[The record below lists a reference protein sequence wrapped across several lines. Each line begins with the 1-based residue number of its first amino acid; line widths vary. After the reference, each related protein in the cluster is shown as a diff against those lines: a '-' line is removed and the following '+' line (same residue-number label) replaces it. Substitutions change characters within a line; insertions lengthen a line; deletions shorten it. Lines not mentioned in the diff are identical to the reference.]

1 MDHKSSGDVGDRWVG
16 KGVCRGFGRRKHGD
30 SFYRHT
36 VFISLYLCLEETAP
50 DPLLCPIYGMQD
62 TKDAS
67 SIILPPDPHHQ
78 TQHLVSEC
86 SPPTLIPAS
95 PNIDSSHLFR
105 KPVYDSFYC
114 SFVSFWL
121 GNTGIAC
128 FGGKYD
134 SSVLSCYRKA

>member
-1 MDHKSSGDVGDRWVG
+1 MRGGDGLDHESSGDVGDRWVG
-16 KGVCRGFGRRKHGD
+16 RSVCRGFGRRKHGD

-95 PNIDSSHLFR
+95 PNTDLHDLHIYSGNLFMIASTVHL
-105 KPVYDSFYC
+105 S
-114 SFVSFWL
+114 VSGL
-121 GNTGIAC
+121 GTQE
-128 FGGKYD
+128 
-134 SSVLSCYRKA
+134 